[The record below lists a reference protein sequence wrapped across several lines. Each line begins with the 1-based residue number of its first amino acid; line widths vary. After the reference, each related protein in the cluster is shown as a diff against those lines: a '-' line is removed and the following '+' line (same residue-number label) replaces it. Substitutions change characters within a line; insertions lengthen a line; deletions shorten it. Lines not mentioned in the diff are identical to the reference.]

1 MKTGDLFQHMPN
13 AAKQPFAEEDKVK
26 LASHRLAVQFTE
38 DDQLPARY
46 RKRMDSTQKI
56 RKAKED
62 SDVEKRFRASVQGW
76 RTLIQ
81 TMFAKLDND
90 QAWRFINLCPQFDG
104 PIKSVADNGDFCA
117 FIDYL
122 ILRRDRENC
131 DSDELGGL
139 AQLSVA
145 FQREVEKRIAT

>member
-1 MKTGDLFQHMPN
+1 MKTGDLFQHAPS
-13 AAKQPFAEEDKVK
+13 AAKHPSAEEDRVN
-26 LASHRLAVQFTE
+26 LACHRLAVEFTE

-46 RKRMDSTQKI
+46 RKRSDSTQKV

-62 SDVEKRFRASVQGW
+62 SEVEKRFRANVQAW
-76 RTLIQ
+76 RTLID
-81 TMFAKLDND
+81 TMLAKWDND

-104 PIKSVADNGDFCA
+104 PIKSVADNADFCA

-122 ILRRDRENC
+122 ILRRDKEDC

-145 FQREVEKRIAT
+145 FQREVEKRIGT

>member
-1 MKTGDLFQHMPN
+1 MKTGDLFQHVPN
-13 AAKQPFAEEDKVK
+13 ATKQPSAEEDKVN

-62 SDVEKRFRASVQGW
+62 SAVEKRFRANVQAW
-76 RTLIQ
+76 RTLIE

-90 QAWRFINLCPQFDG
+90 QAWRFINLRPQFDE
-104 PIKSVADNGDFCA
+104 PIKSVADNGGFCA

-145 FQREVEKRIAT
+145 FQRKVEKRIGT